1 MGRLKGQRYDFDFK
15 VEALRRMMNGENVTE
30 LARELGLRRTRI
42 YAWREVVRVGG
53 VEGLRRGGL
62 AWQGEEPALPE
73 KPDDL
78 AVARRRG
85 GRLERKIGQQ
95 QLELA
100 FFRQALRRVGAAR
113 RAEGG
118 PWPKAGLP
126 AIKRGPSPLLP
137 AGA

>member
-53 VEGLRRGGL
+53 VEGVRRGGL

-78 AVARRRG
+78 AGARRRG
-85 GRLERKIGQQ
+85 GELERKIGQQ
-95 QLELA
+95 QLELD
-100 FFRQALRRVGAAR
+100 FFRQALRPVGA
-113 RAEGG
+113 G
-118 PWPKAGLP
+118 PPGKSGPGPTPGPP
-126 AIKRGPSPLLP
+126 ASQR
-137 AGA
+137 

>member
-62 AWQGEEPALPE
+62 AWQGGEPAPPE
-73 KPDDL
+73 QPADL
-78 AVARRRG
+78 AVGPPA
-85 GRLERKIGQQ
+85 GRADAGTL
-95 QLELA
+95 
-100 FFRQALRRVGAAR
+100 RQAQRV
-113 RAEGG
+113 
-118 PWPKAGLP
+118 P
-126 AIKRGPSPLLP
+126 AV
-137 AGA
+137 

>member
-78 AVARRRG
+78 AGARRRVG
-85 GRLERKIGQQ
+85 ELERKIGQQ
-95 QLELA
+95 QLELD
-100 FFRQALRRVGAAR
+100 FFRQALRRGGAAPPGQGR
-113 RAEGG
+113 SGATPALPRPRGG
-118 PWPKAGLP
+118 P
-126 AIKRGPSPLLP
+126 
-137 AGA
+137 

>member
-78 AVARRRG
+78 AVARRRVG
-85 GRLERKIGQQ
+85 ELERKIGQQ
-95 QLELA
+95 QLELD

-113 RAEGG
+113 RAKVG
-118 PWPKAGLP
+118 PGAT
-126 AIKRGPSPLLP
+126 ASTRSSKR
-137 AGA
+137 

>member
-73 KPDDL
+73 KPDGL
-78 AVARRRG
+78 AGARRRG
-85 GRLERKIGQQ
+85 GGVEGKSGQR
-95 QLELA
+95 ELGLDV
-100 FFRQALRRVGAAR
+100 FRHACRRGGGGGAGAR
-113 RAEGG
+113 RARPPRPGG
-118 PWPKAGLP
+118 G
-126 AIKRGPSPLLP
+126 
-137 AGA
+137 